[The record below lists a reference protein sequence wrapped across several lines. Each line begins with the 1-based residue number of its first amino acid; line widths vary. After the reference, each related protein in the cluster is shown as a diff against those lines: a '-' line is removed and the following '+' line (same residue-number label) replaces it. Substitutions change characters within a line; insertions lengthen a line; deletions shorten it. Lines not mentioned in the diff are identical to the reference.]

1 MECKDL
7 VSRLLEEKG
16 RDVFTVAP
24 ETSVKETAR
33 VMAQHRIGA
42 ILVLHQEQVAGI
54 FSERDLLTR
63 VLLKGLDPEK
73 TPVKEVMSTDMVY
86 VTQETPVC
94 EAMAVMTERR
104 CRHLP
109 VMDGGKLQGM
119 ISIGDCTR
127 WMSRDQDYTIHH
139 LTHYIQNKY
148 PG

>member
-16 RDVFTVAP
+16 RDVFSVSP
-24 ETSVKETAR
+24 DTSVRTTAEI
-33 VMAQHRIGA
+33 MAQHRIGA
-42 ILVLHQEQVAGI
+42 ILVLRQEHVAGI

-63 VLLKGLDPEK
+63 VLLRGLDPAS
-73 TPVKEVMSTDMVY
+73 TPVSEVMSTDMVY
-86 VTQETPVC
+86 VTQETPIC

-109 VMDGGKLQGM
+109 VLEGGKLHGM

-127 WMSRDQDYTIHH
+127 WLSRDQDYTIHH
-139 LTHYIQNKY
+139 LTHYIHNKY